1 MMTKEKKQSKPRRLL
16 LMVVGYLS
24 FALDK
29 LEGKSTESPDTTKT
43 GRIEI
48 VE

>member
-1 MMTKEKKQSKPRRLL
+1 MTKEKTKSKPRRLF

-29 LEGKSTESPDTTKT
+29 LEGKSTEPSDTTKT